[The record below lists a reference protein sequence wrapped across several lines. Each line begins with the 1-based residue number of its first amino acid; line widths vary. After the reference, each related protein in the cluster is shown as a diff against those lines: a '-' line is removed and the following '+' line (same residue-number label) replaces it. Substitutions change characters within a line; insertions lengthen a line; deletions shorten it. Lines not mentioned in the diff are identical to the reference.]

1 MAKELSDD
9 LSLILDGGP
18 TTGGLPSTIVDARG
32 LQPVLIREGVVP
44 WKRVLQ
50 SLA

>member
-9 LSLILDGGP
+9 LSIILDGGP
-18 TTGGLPSTIVDARG
+18 TPGGLPSTIVDARG
-32 LQPVLIREGVVP
+32 LQPMLIREGIVP
-44 WKRVLQ
+44 WERVLQ